1 MEPRSMDGL
10 KSIEAVNKS
19 LRIVEALKEMDGA
32 RVTELADELGWA
44 KSTVHSHLES
54 LESNEYV
61 VQENGQYVLG
71 FRFLE
76 IGEYVKH
83 RKSFY
88 SLIQPKI
95 DELAEETGERVQFVT
110 NEHGDGVYVRI
121 AEGDRAVSTGS
132 YLGHRRTMLH
142 ATAAGK
148 AILAHL
154 PEDEVERIIDRKGLV
169 PQTPNTITDREE
181 LFQELEEVRE
191 KGFAFNREEHIEGLQ
206 AVAAP
211 IEDPDDNVL
220 GALSIAGPAHRMRGE
235 WLREELPDHILG
247 VRNEIELDIAYR

>member
-1 MEPRSMDGL
+1 MSSHNTGGL

-19 LRIVEALKEMDGA
+19 LRVVEALKDMDGA

-54 LESNEYV
+54 LESNKYV
-61 VQENGQYVLG
+61 VYEDGQYVLG
-71 FRFLE
+71 FRFLD

-83 RKSFY
+83 RKSYY
-88 SLIQPKI
+88 SLIQSKI
-95 DELAEETGERVQFVT
+95 DELAEETGERVQFMT
-110 NEHGDGVYVRI
+110 NEHGDAVYVRI
-121 AEGDRAVSTGS
+121 AVGDRAVSTGG
-132 YLGHRRTMLH
+132 YLGRRRTMLH

-154 PEDEVERIIDRKGLV
+154 PEDEVERIIDRKGLIR
-169 PQTPNTITDREE
+169 QTPNTITDRET

-191 KGFAFNREEHIEGLQ
+191 RGYAFNRGEHIDNLH
-206 AVAAP
+206 AVATP
-211 IEDPDDNVL
+211 IDDPDDNVL

-235 WLREELPDHILG
+235 WLEEELPDHILG